1 MEIKTN
7 NSSYKNR
14 NRNKIATLI
23 GNDQIYKDL
32 LDFEF
37 ELEDGT
43 PITMKAL
50 LERSFD
56 NENRIIELNAK
67 NEELKTKLSELKQ
80 ELKKYIGQ
88 ENEIDKAL
96 TNAVDLISIKLAQCE
111 TSISELKDKTRYL

>member
-14 NRNKIATLI
+14 NRNKVATLI

-37 ELEDGT
+37 ELEDGS
-43 PITMKAL
+43 PITMKTL

-56 NENRIIELNAK
+56 NENEIV
-67 NEELKTKLSELKQ
+67 ELKSKITELKA
-80 ELKKYIGQ
+80 ELKKYIAQ
-88 ENEIDKAL
+88 ENEVDKAL
-96 TNAVDLISIKLAQCE
+96 TAAIDLISIKMAQCE
-111 TSISELKDKTRYL
+111 KSISELKDITKYL

>member
-37 ELEDGT
+37 ELEDGS
-43 PITMKAL
+43 PITMKKL

-56 NENRIIELNAK
+56 NENEIVELKAK
-67 NEELKTKLSELKQ
+67 NAELKQ
-80 ELKKYIGQ
+80 ELKKYIAQ
-88 ENEIDKAL
+88 ENEVDRAL
-96 TNAVDLISIKLAQCE
+96 TSAVDLISIKIAQCE
-111 TSISELKDKTRYL
+111 ASISELKDKTRYL